1 MAKDKRRTEQIIENT
16 QAGQAGAEA
25 AKAATAARATDEAEA
40 AEAADAAEAAEV
52 PTDDEPVELEELNF
66 AAAVRELVINNRV
79 DKLSDLLYQHGFVE
93 NYESAPNW
101 PDDFEVAQSVLAA
114 TADEARRRLIK
125 PDLANLLIDRLSGSL
140 RPYQLLS
147 LLAALPAVGL
157 RGDQGQVAPELK
169 VTLTH
174 ADIRG
179 ADRAIR
185 ELGVDDFCALVV
197 WATND
202 PECDSWPLRLTKAVL
217 HRAHELELTTE
228 AWLFAY
234 MAMSLQP
241 PEGIA
246 IDMTPDAQ
254 GPYPR
259 DLSLEECMND
269 PMKLDPGLYGWPSG
283 HGPS

>member
-1 MAKDKRRTEQIIENT
+1 MAKEKRRTEQIIENA
-16 QAGQAGAEA
+16 QAEQAETPRLGTPNEQNAGSGAQAEA
-25 AKAATAARATDEAEA
+25 SAQAKQAEA
-40 AEAADAAEAAEV
+40 PIED
-52 PTDDEPVELEELNF
+52 ELEGSNF
-66 AAAVRELVINNRV
+66 AVEIRELVINNEIDR
-79 DKLSDLLYQHGFVE
+79 LSDLLYQHGFVE
-93 NYESAPNW
+93 NYESAPSW

-125 PDLANLLIDRLSGSL
+125 PDLAKLLIDRLSGSL

-157 RGDQGQVAPELK
+157 RGDQGQVVPELK
-169 VTLTH
+169 LTLTH

-246 IDMTPDAQ
+246 VDMTPDEQ

-259 DLSLEECMND
+259 DLSLEECRND